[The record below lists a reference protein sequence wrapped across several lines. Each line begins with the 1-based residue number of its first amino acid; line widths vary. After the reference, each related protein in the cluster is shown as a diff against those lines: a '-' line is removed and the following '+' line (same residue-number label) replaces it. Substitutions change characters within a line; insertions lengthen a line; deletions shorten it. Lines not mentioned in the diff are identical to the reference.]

1 MFYNKINNDWYC
13 SLNVHLPA
21 PDLGVHLSPEN
32 RLELQGWVWYDE
44 PPLEYLEWLEK
55 QDSDPTNTY

>member
-21 PDLGVHLSPEN
+21 PDFGVHLSPEN

-55 QDSDPTNTY
+55 Q